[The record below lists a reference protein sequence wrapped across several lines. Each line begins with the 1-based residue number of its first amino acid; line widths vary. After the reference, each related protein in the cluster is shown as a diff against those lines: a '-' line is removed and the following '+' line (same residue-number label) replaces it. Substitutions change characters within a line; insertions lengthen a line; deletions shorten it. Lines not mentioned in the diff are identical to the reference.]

1 MRTRPA
7 ARLLLLDQF
16 GCVLLFKFVFRSGAL
31 AGRQYWATPGG
42 GLEEGET
49 FEAAALRE
57 LREETGLHVDQ
68 VGSSIDSRSFE
79 FQLHNGEMVRAEEQ
93 FFVLRTE
100 RGAISDSGW
109 TDLEREVMADHHWWS
124 AEELLASAD
133 VIFPDG
139 IVDLMKTAVSQ
150 PVLPIA
156 MRR

>member
-16 GCVLLFKFVFRSGAL
+16 GCVLLFKFVFKSGAL

-42 GLEEGET
+42 GLEAGES

-57 LREETGLHVDQ
+57 LREETGLHADR
-68 VGSSIDSRSFE
+68 VGSSIGSRSFE
-79 FQLHNGEMVRAEEQ
+79 FQLYNGEMVRADEQ
-93 FFVLRTE
+93 FFLLRTE
-100 RGAISDSGW
+100 RGAISNSGW

-133 VIFPDG
+133 IIFPDG
-139 IVDLMKTAVSQ
+139 IVDLMETAASQ
-150 PVLPIA
+150 PALPIA
-156 MRR
+156 TRR

>member
-1 MRTRPA
+1 MRTRPS

-31 AGRQYWATPGG
+31 AGSQYWATPGG

-57 LREETGLHVDQ
+57 LREETGLHAER
-68 VGSSIDSRSFE
+68 VGASIGSRSFD
-79 FQLHNGEMVRAEEQ
+79 LRLPDGETVWAEEQ
-93 FFVLRTE
+93 FFAVSTE

-124 AEELLASAD
+124 AEELRDTAEI
-133 VIFPDG
+133 VFPDG
-139 IVDLMKTAVSQ
+139 IAELMESAAAQPALPFAV
-150 PVLPIA
+150 
-156 MRR
+156 RR

>member
-1 MRTRPA
+1 MRIRPS

-49 FEAAALRE
+49 FEQAALRE
-57 LREETGLHVDQ
+57 LTEETGFHTEQ
-68 VGSSIDSRSFE
+68 VGPSIGGRSFDL
-79 FQLHNGEMVRAEEQ
+79 QLPDGEMVRAEEQ
-93 FFVLRTE
+93 FFAVRAE

-124 AEELLASAD
+124 AEELRVSTEI
-133 VIFPDG
+133 IFPDG
-139 IVDLMKTAVSQ
+139 ILDLIEAAAAQTA
-150 PVLPIA
+150 LPIA
-156 MRR
+156 ARR